1 MAKELTYRCFLEHE
15 DGSMNEQAKKVS
27 ERLSRTVSAY
37 YTVYPNEY
45 KKFTNPETTKM
56 KMSYSKQKE
65 ELQSDVKS
73 KTRM

>member
-37 YTVYPNEY
+37 YTATRMNTRNLQTQKQP
-45 KKFTNPETTKM
+45 KM

-73 KTRM
+73 KTQM